1 MGVPDVPPDIVA
13 RGAVLRATV
22 ARHKA
27 AIRQHREELGEAKA
41 ALDAF
46 DAECRQRGI
55 AVTHIPAGAGVIH
68 GHPRSRA

>member
-1 MGVPDVPPDIVA
+1 MATEVPPDVVA
-13 RGAVLRATV
+13 RGRALQADV

-27 AIRQHREELGEAKA
+27 AIRRHREELGVAKA

-55 AVTHIPAGAGVIH
+55 AVTYVTAGAGVIH
-68 GHPRSRA
+68 GHPRPRS